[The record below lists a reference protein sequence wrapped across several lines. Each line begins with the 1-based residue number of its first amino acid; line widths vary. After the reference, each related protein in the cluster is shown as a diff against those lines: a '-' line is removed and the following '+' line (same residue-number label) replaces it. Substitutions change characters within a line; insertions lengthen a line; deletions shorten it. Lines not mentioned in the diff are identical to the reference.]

1 MPIDLDVIKEKWKGL
16 LAFFLST
23 GVLIWLDQ
31 WTKRLA
37 VRYLMGKPE
46 IVLVRGVFELRY
58 LENRGAAFG
67 MFQGRQVFFF
77 LVALAVFGAV
87 LFGLYRMPFTRH
99 YLPLGC
105 CMAFIVAGAAGNMID
120 RLSQQY
126 VVDFLYF
133 CLIDFPIFNVADCYV
148 TVAAFCL
155 IGLVMWYYSDK
166 DWEVFL
172 WKRTVKD

>member
-23 GVLIWLDQ
+23 GALIWLDQ

-133 CLIDFPIFNVADCYV
+133 CLIDFPIFNVADCYAV
-148 TVAAFCL
+148 IACILFAYLILFFYKEEELEWFAFF
-155 IGLVMWYYSDK
+155 K
-166 DWEVFL
+166 NQ
-172 WKRTVKD
+172 